1 MKRLNL
7 SNEKKKELSRQEI
20 KRVAEKLGKPPTK
33 IEFKGQE
40 DTKISYG
47 QIVYLYGT
55 WNAAVHDAGLPIN
68 LYRLPPSN
76 EISKEELIQEF
87 IRAANAEG
95 KMPSFRLFRK
105 HSDLSLTPFIRHFKS
120 WNSVKQY
127 VYDNYRDELRFA
139 PPKILPKRKRR
150 KRQVQ

>member
-1 MKRLNL
+1 MHLGFHINRLL
-7 SNEKKKELSRQEI
+7 ELFE
-20 KRVAEKLGKPPTK
+20 
-33 IEFKGQE
+33 E

-68 LYRLPPSN
+68 LYRLPPTN
-76 EISKEELIQEF
+76 EISKEELVKEF
-87 IRAANAEG
+87 IKAANAEG

-105 HSDLSLTPFIRHFKS
+105 HSELSLTPFIRHFKS

-127 VYDNYRDELRFA
+127 VYDNYREQLHFA

-150 KRQVQ
+150 SRQNQ

>member
-7 SNEKKKELSRQEI
+7 TISEKKELSRREI
-20 KRVAEKLGKPPTK
+20 RRIADKLGKPPTK
-33 IEFKGQE
+33 IEYKAQE

-68 LYRLPPSN
+68 LYRLPPTN
-76 EISKEELIQEF
+76 EISKEELVKEF
-87 IRAANAEG
+87 IKAANAEG

-105 HSDLSLTPFIRHFKS
+105 HSELSLTPFIRHFKS

-127 VYDNYRDELRFA
+127 VYDNYREQLHFA

-150 KRQVQ
+150 SRQNQ

>member
-7 SNEKKKELSRQEI
+7 STEEKKNLSRKEI
-20 KRVAEKLGKPPTK
+20 KRVADKLGKPPTK
-33 IEFKGQE
+33 IEYKSQQ
-40 DTKISYG
+40 DVKISYG

-55 WNAAVHDAGLPIN
+55 WNAAVHDAGLRIN

-76 EISKEELIQEF
+76 EISKEDLIKEF
-87 IRAANAEG
+87 IKAANLEG

-105 HSDLSLTPFIRHFKS
+105 HSDFSLTPYIRHFKS
-120 WNSVKQY
+120 WNNVKQY
-127 VYDNYRDELRFA
+127 VYDNYREELRFA

-150 KRQVQ
+150 KKVEN